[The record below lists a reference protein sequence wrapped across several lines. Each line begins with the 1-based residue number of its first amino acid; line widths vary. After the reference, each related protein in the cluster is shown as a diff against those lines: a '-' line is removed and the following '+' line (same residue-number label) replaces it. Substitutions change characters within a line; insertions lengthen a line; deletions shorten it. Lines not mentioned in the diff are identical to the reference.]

1 MRHGTAA
8 LSRRMALHQKRD
20 VVILS
25 TSHGPPLAPG
35 WRNGSPW
42 PFLFRA
48 SFVHGNGPP
57 RELFTM
63 QSCDRRPTFCIVA
76 HGHKRETART
86 AGLSIVD
93 DTDLSYSAKLFENIL
108 KISFGRIER

>member
-1 MRHGTAA
+1 M
-8 LSRRMALHQKRD
+8 
-20 VVILS
+20 LS
-25 TSHGPPLAPG
+25 TSHGPPLAPRL
-35 WRNGSPW
+35 RNGSPW

-48 SFVHGNGPP
+48 SFVHGNGPA

-63 QSCDRRPTFCIVA
+63 QSCDRCPTFYIVA

-108 KISFGRIER
+108 KISFGRVER